1 MRFRATLAL
10 LAALVLFAVTAQAA
24 EQTYSLVRYHFDSLA
39 DEEYLMAHPEYDVV
53 SIKHGVSA
61 DIVVTPKYLEKLQRI
76 GAEMEIVIPDMT
88 THYQQRNQTR
98 DYGAYHTW
106 PQVVTWMDQLRTSY
120 PGLVSEKWSIGQTI
134 EGRDIWAFRISNNP
148 DIDQVGVPE
157 ILFDGTHHAREIM
170 SSEFIMMFADY
181 LTQNYSTDNEI
192 ASLLNSRE
200 VYFVPVVNPDGAEY
214 NRQIS
219 PNGGG
224 MWRKNR
230 RDNGDGS
237 YGVDPNRNYP
247 YMWGGGGSSGDP
259 WSETYRG
266 TSPGSEP
273 CVQAMMNFINSHE
286 FVTNNSIHTY
296 SNLTLFPWGYTT
308 GDTPDHDIFVAM
320 SQAMTM
326 YNGYQYGQP
335 ADLLYDVNGGTN
347 DWVYGAQGEHAKCF
361 SFTSEIGSGSDGFW
375 PADSRRQQLFDEN
388 IWPAIYLMQVAGIW
402 IDASGE
408 TVSGGNGDA
417 YLNPGE
423 TANLSF
429 ILTNNSVLNG
439 TTNVVVTASCDDPY
453 LQLHTAQVSIGNM
466 DAFSSVDLAS
476 TPFDVTLAAGC
487 PDGRVVEVDFA
498 VTSDDGDF
506 NFTIGYPI
514 GAPVA
519 IFYDDFE
526 SGAGNWTTTG
536 QWNTTNEAS
545 HSEVYSLTDTPGS
558 DYADQTSYTATMVNE
573 IAIPAGAT
581 LSFWHM
587 YDIESGY
594 DYGRVQISTGGGYS
608 TLVSFD
614 GSSAWTQHEIPLDS
628 YAGQSIRLRFM
639 METDYSVTYDGWY
652 IDDVLITGVSDENVL
667 PAAPL
672 LVSPAGGAVVGP
684 IPELVVDNSIDPDS
698 GFTPTYGFKIYDDAL
713 QTSVVASVSGITEG
727 STVTSWTPAAL
738 AVGQYWWRS
747 FAADAEAFGLMG
759 ESRLFTVESGASG
772 VGVVLGFGLNVI
784 GPANGGGAELQLSLP
799 EQGSIEIAIYNVR
812 GETVKTLRSGDYT
825 AGTHSITW
833 NGRDNSGQSVSSGVY
848 FARMV
853 SGHRQATA
861 RIMMVK

>member
-1 MRFRATLAL
+1 
-10 LAALVLFAVTAQAA
+10 
-24 EQTYSLVRYHFDSLA
+24 
-39 DEEYLMAHPEYDVV
+39 
-53 SIKHGVSA
+53 
-61 DIVVTPKYLEKLQRI
+61 
-76 GAEMEIVIPDMT
+76 
-88 THYQQRNQTR
+88 
-98 DYGAYHTW
+98 
-106 PQVVTWMDQLRTSY
+106 
-120 PGLVSEKWSIGQTI
+120 
-134 EGRDIWAFRISNNP
+134 
-148 DIDQVGVPE
+148 
-157 ILFDGTHHAREIM
+157 
-170 SSEFIMMFADY
+170 
-181 LTQNYSTDNEI
+181 
-192 ASLLNSRE
+192 
-200 VYFVPVVNPDGAEY
+200 
-214 NRQIS
+214 
-219 PNGGG
+219 
-224 MWRKNR
+224 
-230 RDNGDGS
+230 
-237 YGVDPNRNYP
+237 
-247 YMWGGGGSSGDP
+247 
-259 WSETYRG
+259 
-266 TSPGSEP
+266 
-273 CVQAMMNFINSHE
+273 
-286 FVTNNSIHTY
+286 
-296 SNLTLFPWGYTT
+296 
-308 GDTPDHDIFVAM
+308 
-320 SQAMTM
+320 M

-335 ADLLYDVNGGTN
+335 ADLLYDVDGGTN
-347 DWVYGAQGEHAKCF
+347 DWFYGAQGEHGKCF
-361 SFTSEIGSGSDGFW
+361 SFTNEIGSGSDGFW

-639 METDYSVTYDGWY
+639 METDYSVIYDGWH

-672 LVSPAGGAVVGP
+672 LVSPAGGVVVGP

-848 FARMV
+848 FARMI
-853 SGHRQATA
+853 SGHRKATA